1 MKVTNEDFDTLD
13 PRVRAQ
19 LLAENGRPD
28 LQGDLER
35 LKRQQRELED
45 AEYEASTPAAGAWR
59 DRLAQRQRFGRT
71 QDLPRWRPGERGRIL
86 TPLQRRELATQAAI
100 AIVMVIVVLGLLAYA
115 LFTDPG
121 LS

>member
-1 MKVTNEDFDTLD
+1 M
-13 PRVRAQ
+13 R
-19 LLAENGRPD
+19 
-28 LQGDLER
+28 
-35 LKRQQRELED
+35 
-45 AEYEASTPAAGAWR
+45 PAAGRWRERTAAWR
-59 DRLAQRQRFGRT
+59 GDRGRTAATVSGDDDPGTNDGTTRLAQRQRFGRT